1 MNPPIVGRIGGHDP
15 IDARS
20 GDHAMAK
27 KKVAKRPASS
37 RPAAKSS
44 ALPTRK
50 KRDAS
55 DKPEIRPPT
64 VEVKHRD
71 YIEFSLIHNQIANY
85 TIESVDLIPDQ
96 GEPVRV
102 RIPEW
107 FFYAPSS
114 GSTED
119 AVDIYSATKA
129 RVVSTEGS
137 LNRAASGKLRITIRP
152 PNSIEGNP
160 SSIIHEYENVV
171 FLPG

>member
-1 MNPPIVGRIGGHDP
+1 
-15 IDARS
+15 
-20 GDHAMAK
+20 MAK
-27 KKVAKRPASS
+27 KKVAKPPASS
-37 RPAAKSS
+37 RRAAKSS
-44 ALPTRK
+44 AIPKQK

-64 VEVKHRD
+64 VVVTHRD
-71 YIEFSLIHNQIANY
+71 YIEFSLIHNHIANY
-85 TIESVDLIPDQ
+85 TIESVDLIPDE

-114 GSTED
+114 GSTQD

-129 RVVSTEGS
+129 RVVSTDGS
-137 LNRAASGKLRITIRP
+137 LKGAASGKLRITIRP
-152 PNSIEGNP
+152 PNSIEGTP
-160 SSIIHEYENVV
+160 SPITHEYENVE